1 MGASL
6 RCAGCQSVASIQP
19 AHGPQDGPYQWE
31 RPAPADPALGYEHL
45 RRHDL
50 RHTDLTWMADAG
62 VSCARSAEDRRTRFP
77 HHNTTLPKGSG
88 IARGGKETAGPQ
100 VNVVPEWHLRSAR
113 DSCLSRENHQALPTD
128 AGYAAQAGMAEMACR
143 AAACC
148 RAASAPR
155 RAERAC
161 GAGRLAYEP
170 CGRQKAMQAAPRA
183 GPAFGQFQY
192 PTPPLHPDATAIAA
206 AGDSLTAFLSV
217 HRSPNGPQLRAVP
230 NPARSTINMKK
241 TR

>member
-1 MGASL
+1 MRRLSICCEHPTRSRPSRRSL
-6 RCAGCQSVASIQP
+6 PVGTTRTR
-19 AHGPQDGPYQWE
+19 
-31 RPAPADPALGYEHL
+31 RPRARLRAPASPRLAAYRSDVDGRC
-45 RRHDL
+45 RR
-50 RHTDLTWMADAG
+50 
-62 VSCARSAEDRRTRFP
+62 SCARSAEDRRTRFP